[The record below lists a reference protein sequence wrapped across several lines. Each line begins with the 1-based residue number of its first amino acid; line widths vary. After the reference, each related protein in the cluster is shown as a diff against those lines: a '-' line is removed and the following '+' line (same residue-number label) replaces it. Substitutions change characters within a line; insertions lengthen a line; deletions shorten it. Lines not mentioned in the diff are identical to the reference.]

1 MVRSA
6 PMIAVLY
13 ALPALSIA
21 GLPPFSG
28 FVAKFALV
36 GAAIEA
42 EQWAI
47 VVVALSVSLL
57 TMYVMGRIWSSVFWG
72 ESDDAAVMA
81 RLAPGVK
88 RVPMLMTAATVV
100 VVGLSLALLVFAG
113 PLYDLA
119 ERAATD
125 LLNPQG
131 YIDAVLPNSGDVEVG
146 G

>member
-1 MVRSA
+1 
-6 PMIAVLY
+6 MIAVLY

-36 GAAIEA
+36 AAAIEA
-42 EQWAI
+42 EQWGI
-47 VVVALSVSLL
+47 VIVALSVSLL

-72 ESDDAAVMA
+72 ESEDAAVVA
-81 RLAPGVK
+81 RLAPGVTK
-88 RVPMLMTAATVV
+88 VPVLMTAATVV
-100 VVGLSLALLVFAG
+100 VVGFSIALLVFAG

-119 ERAATD
+119 ERTAAD
-125 LLNPQG
+125 LLDPQS
-131 YIDAVLPNSGDVEVG
+131 YIDAVLHGSGDSGVG

>member
-1 MVRSA
+1 M
-6 PMIAVLY
+6 
-13 ALPALSIA
+13 
-21 GLPPFSG
+21 
-28 FVAKFALV
+28 
-36 GAAIEA
+36 
-42 EQWAI
+42 
-47 VVVALSVSLL
+47 
-57 TMYVMGRIWSSVFWG
+57 FWG

-81 RLAPGVK
+81 RLAPGVT

-113 PLYDLA
+113 PLYELA